1 MDAGILAGVHV
12 STAQW
17 CSRTQWIASSESLIV
32 INGGVAPV
40 VPHLLHVGL
49 AKDHAF
55 DPGDVFDHG
64 VETRGNTPPE
74 RSEEAGK
81 MVQSPAIESQVE
93 TAAPRPRWIVALLDF
108 VTRYREVS
116 IAAVAILLVIYIQL
130 NNSVFL
136 TSPLMSV
143 VLRDTA
149 RIGMIAAGLVVV
161 MITGEIDLSNG
172 AIYALAPYLM
182 IRIATDWGLSLW
194 LTTPIALLLGVGIGF
209 INGIIT
215 VKLRIPSLIT
225 TLGMFFLL
233 TGITVSYAHSQPIRM
248 PVHEPFNVIFGEN
261 RFGPLDSLFSW
272 NGLTGF
278 TPIIWTLVVVL
289 ILTIVLS
296 RTVFGLHVISTGS
309 NLLAAREIGVRTDRI
324 KIAAFMIAG
333 VLAALTGVLTAT
345 VTGSAA
351 PDAGGSIL
359 ILLAIAAAVIG
370 GTSLMGGSGTVIG
383 ALIGAFVI
391 SCLNNGLVLLGAQAT
406 QSNIFLGLAILA
418 AMILNVQLDAV
429 RVRRKR

>member
-1 MDAGILAGVHV
+1 METPAGRRR
-12 STAQW
+12 W
-17 CSRTQWIASSESLIV
+17 Y
-32 INGGVAPV
+32 
-40 VPHLLHVGL
+40 
-49 AKDHAF
+49 
-55 DPGDVFDHG
+55 
-64 VETRGNTPPE
+64 
-74 RSEEAGK
+74 EA
-81 MVQSPAIESQVE
+81 V
-93 TAAPRPRWIVALLDF
+93 LDF
-108 VTRYREVS
+108 VARYREAS
-116 IAAVAILLVIYIQL
+116 IAAVAILLVLYIQL

-149 RIGMIAAGLVVV
+149 RIGMIAAGIVLV
-161 MITGEIDLSNG
+161 MITGEIDLSVG

-182 IRIATDWGLSLW
+182 IRIATDWDLSLW
-194 LTTPIALLLGVGIGF
+194 VTAPLALVIGVGVGLVNGF
-209 INGIIT
+209 IT

-248 PVHEPFNVIFGEN
+248 LVQPPFNAIFGEN
-261 RFGPLDSLFSW
+261 RFRPHTPLLSW

-278 TPIIWTLVVVL
+278 TPIVWTLVVVL
-289 ILTIVLS
+289 ILTLVLA

-333 VLAALTGVLTAT
+333 GLAALTGLITAT
-345 VTGSAA
+345 VTGSAS
-351 PDAGGSIL
+351 PDTGGSL
-359 ILLAIAAAVIG
+359 LTLLAISAAVIG
-370 GTSLMGGSGTVIG
+370 GTALTGGSGTVVG

-391 SCLNNGLVLLGAQAT
+391 ACLNNGLVLLGAQAT
-406 QSNIFLGLAILA
+406 ESNIYLGLAILA

-429 RVRRKR
+429 RVKRKR

>member
-1 MDAGILAGVHV
+1 MTVQSSI
-12 STAQW
+12 
-17 CSRTQWIASSESLIV
+17 SESQ
-32 INGGVAPV
+32 
-40 VPHLLHVGL
+40 
-49 AKDHAF
+49 
-55 DPGDVFDHG
+55 
-64 VETRGNTPPE
+64 T
-74 RSEEAGK
+74 
-81 MVQSPAIESQVE
+81 E
-93 TAAPRPRWIVALLDF
+93 TAAQSRRWFDAVLGFI
-108 VTRYREVS
+108 TRYREAS
-116 IAAVAILLVIYIQL
+116 IAAVAVLLVIYIQL

-182 IRIATDWGLSLW
+182 IRMATDWDVSLW
-194 LTTPIALLLGVGIGF
+194 ITAPIAILLGVGIGF
-209 INGIIT
+209 INGLIT

-248 PVHEPFNVIFGEN
+248 PVQEPFNVIFGEN

-272 NGLTGF
+272 DGLTGF
-278 TPIIWTLVVVL
+278 TPILWTLAVVS
-289 ILTIVLS
+289 ILTLVLS

-333 VLAALTGVLTAT
+333 ALAALTGLLTAT

-406 QSNIFLGLAILA
+406 ESNIYLGLAILA

-429 RVRRKR
+429 RIRRKR